1 MRPSTETISSSSEG
15 ANAGAESDTAVAVP
29 RGTRILMRG
38 NEALAQAA
46 IDAGCRAFFGYPI
59 TPQNQ
64 VPDYFARHMPKV
76 GGVFLQAESE
86 VAAINMVYG
95 AAAAGARVMTA
106 SSSPG
111 ISLKQEG
118 ISYLAQ
124 SELPCVIVNIMRGGS
139 GLGNIAPAQ
148 ADYFQS
154 VKGGGHGDYRTLV
167 LAPWS
172 VQELYGLTRE
182 AFEMADRY
190 RNPVL
195 VVGDALL
202 GQMMEPIVV
211 PEEVVDPASLP
222 RKRWATDGAKGR
234 HRNIVNSL
242 YIKASDLEEVN
253 LRINA
258 RYEEAAKREVRVA
271 EERLEDAEFALV
283 AYGTA
288 ARVAVTATEEA
299 REEGLRV
306 GLLRPISLYPF
317 PAGEIASLAD
327 RVKAILVAE
336 LSLGQFVEDVRL
348 AVAGRCPVH
357 LLGRSGGVVITPREV
372 VEALRRLVDETRG

>member
-1 MRPSTETISSSSEG
+1 MS
-15 ANAGAESDTAVAVP
+15 VP
-29 RGTRILMRG
+29 RGKRILMRG

-46 IDAGCRAFFGYPI
+46 MDAGCRAFFGYPI

-64 VPDYFARHMPKV
+64 VPDYFARHMPAV

-167 LAPWS
+167 FAPWS
-172 VQELYGLTRE
+172 IQELYDLTRE
-182 AFEMADRY
+182 AFDIADRY

-195 VVGDALL
+195 ILGDALL
-202 GQMMEPIVV
+202 GQMME
-211 PEEVVDPASLP
+211 
-222 RKRWATDGAKGR
+222 
-234 HRNIVNSL
+234 
-242 YIKASDLEEVN
+242 
-253 LRINA
+253 
-258 RYEEAAKREVRVA
+258 VRVA
-271 EERLEDAEFALV
+271 EEHLEDAEVAII

-288 ARVAVTATEEA
+288 ARVAVTAAAQA
-299 REEGLRV
+299 RSSGMRV
-306 GLLRPISLYPF
+306 GLMRPISLYPF
-317 PAGEIASLAD
+317 PTDEIASLAG
-327 RVKAILVAE
+327 RVKAILVVE
-336 LSLGQFVEDVRL
+336 LSLGQLVEDVQL
-348 AVAGRCPVH
+348 AVSGRCPVH
-357 LLGRSGGVVITPREV
+357 LLGRSGGVVMTPAEV
-372 VEALRRLVDETRG
+372 VEALGRVVEHSRG

>member
-1 MRPSTETISSSSEG
+1 MSL
-15 ANAGAESDTAVAVP
+15 P
-29 RGTRILMRG
+29 RGERILMRG
-38 NEALAQAA
+38 NEAVAQAA
-46 IDAGCRAFFGYPI
+46 LDAGCRAFFGYPI

-64 VPDYFARHMPKV
+64 IPDYFAAQMPKV

-86 VAAINMVYG
+86 IAAINMVYG

-118 ISYLAQ
+118 ISYLAE

-148 ADYFQS
+148 SDYFQA
-154 VKGGGHGDYRTLV
+154 VKGGGHGDYHTLV

-172 VQELYGLTRE
+172 VQELYDLTRQ
-182 AFEMADRY
+182 AFDIADRY

-195 VVGDALL
+195 VLGDALL
-202 GQMMEPIVV
+202 GQMMEPMVL

-222 RKRWATDGAKGR
+222 RKPWATDGAKGR
-234 HRNIVNSL
+234 PRNIINSL
-242 YIKASDLEEVN
+242 YIYPPDLERVN
-253 LRINA
+253 LRVHE
-258 RYEEAAKREVRVA
+258 RYEKAAKNEVRFA
-271 EERLEDAEFALV
+271 EQDLDGADYALL

-288 ARVAVTATEEA
+288 ARIAVTAIGQA
-299 REEGLRV
+299 RASGLAV
-306 GLLRPISLYPF
+306 GLFRPISLYPF
-317 PAGEIASLAD
+317 PSQAIAALAE
-327 RVKAILVAE
+327 RVKALLVVE

-348 AVAGRCPVH
+348 AVEGRCPVH
-357 LLGRSGGVVITPREV
+357 FLGRSGGMVFTPTEV
-372 VEALRRLVDETRG
+372 LEAVSNLAGKSGKAT